1 MKRVC
6 FYDYSSSVLS
16 FSSEDI
22 TAIVF
27 SAKNAVGITSY
38 GLISTDGEVIQN
50 TYYTA
55 IYYMVNNGETTY
67 FFNKLDRFSHPIE
80 LYFVGIKQ
88 YPSVLYS
95 PYKLFFTTGIS
106 GRRTK

>member
-1 MKRVC
+1 MPAITVP
-6 FYDYSSSVLS
+6 LT
-16 FSSEDI
+16 EDI

-67 FFNKLDRFSHPIE
+67 FFNKLDRDLLTLKEYINGSAQAKDYIE
-80 LYFVGIKQ
+80 I
-88 YPSVLYS
+88 
-95 PYKLFFTTGIS
+95 IDH
-106 GRRTK
+106 